1 MRYFFVL
8 AVIASMTVADMHQKD
23 GEAEAEYNSMSK
35 FVMGFI
41 LAFHFNHYYIA
52 YYNGTGIIKPI
63 TLPGAI
69 YEPAVL

>member
-35 FVMGFI
+35 FVMGII
-41 LAFHFNHYYIA
+41 LASHFNLFSLISKAREHDHCCKVA
-52 YYNGTGIIKPI
+52 
-63 TLPGAI
+63 
-69 YEPAVL
+69 